1 LHPDLALTEKERL
14 RRTALMAQINLAYK
28 RGDLNAIERIIKEY
42 GEDPE
47 AIVGED
53 VASRIVKTI
62 RRIAQLRRR
71 IEEVGL
77 QLEALKESDVYQLK
91 QTVEEKEANGSDPLG
106 DLARDLK
113 TQISEKKRKMYA

>member
-1 LHPDLALTEKERL
+1 
-14 RRTALMAQINLAYK
+14 MAQINLAYK
-28 RGDLNAIERIIKEY
+28 RGDLNEIEKIIKEY

-71 IEEVGL
+71 IEEVGQEL
-77 QLEALKESDVYQLK
+77 QALKKLDVYLLK
-91 QTVEEKEANGSDPLG
+91 QTIEEQEANGGDPLG
-106 DLARDLK
+106 DMARDLK
-113 TQISEKKRKMYA
+113 RQISERKRKASA

>member
-1 LHPDLALTEKERL
+1 
-14 RRTALMAQINLAYK
+14 MAQVNLAYK

-71 IEEVGL
+71 IEEVGREV
-77 QLEALKESDVYQLK
+77 EALKKSDIYLLK
-91 QTVEEKEANGSDPLG
+91 QTIEEQEAKGADPLA

-113 TQISEKKRKMYA
+113 RQIAEKKQKLHELTSCSMSGLSDCH